1 MKRKPRKPKT
11 ARDVYAVPQTNPARQ
26 GRVFARGEFPPG
38 LLDAVAAKVS
48 TFGSLAPPAT
58 TYTMYTPSEAGVRT
72 QFFEAEHV
80 EELMQRRGWD
90 AAKAVGYLAARDS
103 PN

>member
-1 MKRKPRKPKT
+1 M
-11 ARDVYAVPQTNPARQ
+11 
-26 GRVFARGEFPPG
+26 FARGEFPPG
-38 LLDAVAAKVS
+38 LLDAVGAKVS

-80 EELMQRRGWD
+80 EDLMQRRGWD

-103 PN
+103 ASEYD